1 MSKKAELYKIEKS
14 NDMDCKEIMS
24 IFDKWER
31 ISNGIKKHV
40 MRMGHNKMGV
50 ALDESLQLFRK
61 YLSQL
66 KEEEIKYLNHYI
78 VSACNT

>member
-1 MSKKAELYKIEKS
+1 MLTL
-14 NDMDCKEIMS
+14 
-24 IFDKWER
+24 
-31 ISNGIKKHV
+31 KKHV